1 MKFCQTTRGSETED
15 AIKLPLSKEKKK
27 KKKKKDKYR
36 KGY

>member
-27 KKKKKDKYR
+27 R
-36 KGY
+36 KRKRQV